1 MVETHRGLCS
11 PGVIRKGFLEEAM
24 FAWRPVGRIAVDQAE
39 REREAHFGWR
49 EEHVWSYTE
58 TPRCGGE
65 PAGRSVWLKQR
76 QATGAACGKRL
87 ARGEHRGPCREH

>member
-39 REREAHFGWR
+39 RERGKRISAGGKSTCGLTLR
-49 EEHVWSYTE
+49 NLGVVGK
-58 TPRCGGE
+58 PQAGRCG
-65 PAGRSVWLKQR
+65 
-76 QATGAACGKRL
+76 
-87 ARGEHRGPCREH
+87 